1 MAYADTNTTTRKLGA
16 GAAVLLIE
24 GGLAAAL
31 IVGLATSY
39 TVKSDRNPTAINV
52 PLPKPSP
59 PPPVD
64 VQPVARD
71 KKPSAIDRPDTL
83 IKLPPIDAGP
93 VTVVEIPVSGGAG
106 TSAIG
111 DAAFPD
117 PTPSPTTTPPLFK
130 PRAAAPK
137 GKWQAWVST
146 NDYPTRDLREGN
158 QGTTRYR
165 LSIDAAGR
173 VSECTVTAS
182 SGHPGL
188 DRATCDKVRSR
199 ARFEP
204 ATDQTG
210 ARVPG
215 SFAGSVTWQIPQD

>member
-39 TVKSDRNPTAINV
+39 TVNIDRNPTAINV

-59 PPPVD
+59 PPVEA
-64 VQPVARD
+64 QPQRKD
-71 KKPSAIDRPDTL
+71 TKPSVIDQPDTL
-83 IKLPPIDAGP
+83 IKLPPVNAGP
-93 VTVVEIPVSGGAG
+93 VTVVEVPATGSEG
-106 TSAIG
+106 TSVIG
-111 DAAFPD
+111 DVAFPD

-165 LSIDAAGR
+165 LSIDTAGR
-173 VSECTVTAS
+173 VSDCTVTAS

>member
-39 TVKSDRNPTAINV
+39 TVKTDRNPEAINV

-59 PPPVD
+59 PPPVEA
-64 VQPVARD
+64 QPRARD
-71 KKPSAIDRPDTL
+71 SKPSAIDRPDTL
-83 IKLPPIDAGP
+83 VKLPPTDAGP
-93 VTVVEIPVSGGAG
+93 VTAVEIPATGSAG
-106 TSAIG
+106 TSVIG
-111 DAAFPD
+111 DVAFPD

-137 GKWQAWVST
+137 GKWQAWVTT
-146 NDYPTRDLREGN
+146 NDYPSRDLREGN

-173 VSECTVTAS
+173 VSSCTITAS

-188 DRATCDKVRSR
+188 DRATCDKVQSR

-210 ARVPG
+210 ARVSG
-215 SFAGSVTWQIPQD
+215 SFAGSVTWTIPQD

>member
-1 MAYADTNTTTRKLGA
+1 MAYADTNTTARKLGA

-24 GGLAAAL
+24 GGLVAAL
-31 IVGLATSY
+31 VVGLAATY
-39 TVKSDRNPTAINV
+39 TARTEKNPTATNF

-59 PPPVD
+59 LPPVEA
-64 VQPVARD
+64 QPRAKDAKASV
-71 KKPSAIDRPDTL
+71 IDQPDTL
-83 IKLPPIDAGP
+83 VKLPPVAAGP
-93 VTVVEIPVSGGAG
+93 VTAVETPVSGGAG
-106 TSAIG
+106 TSTIG
-111 DAAFPD
+111 DVAFPD

-130 PRAAAPK
+130 PRGAAPK

-165 LSIDAAGR
+165 LTIDAAGR
-173 VSECTVTAS
+173 VSDCTVTAS
-182 SGHPGL
+182 SGHAGL

-215 SFAGSVTWQIPQD
+215 SFTGSVTWQIPAD

>member
-31 IVGLATSY
+31 IVGLATTY
-39 TVKSDRNPTAINV
+39 TVKPDRNPTAINV

-64 VQPVARD
+64 VQPVVKD
-71 KKPSAIDRPDTL
+71 SKPGAIDRPDTL

-93 VTVVEIPVSGGAG
+93 VTAVEIPATGSEG
-106 TSAIG
+106 TSVIG
-111 DAAFPD
+111 DVAFPD

-130 PRAAAPK
+130 PRGAAPK

-146 NDYPTRDLREGN
+146 SDYPTRDLREGN

-165 LSIDAAGR
+165 LSIDSAGR
-173 VSECTVTAS
+173 VSGCTVTAS

-199 ARFEP
+199 AKFEP

-215 SFAGSVTWQIPQD
+215 SFTGSVTWTIPQD